1 MKDDEF
7 QSKTS
12 LLNPRLECLNQV
24 FASCVRVGV
33 GGIERYGTKGYP
45 AQVSD
50 ALSGKYSEPG
60 CTPTAPRRILNR
72 RSSFKYYL
80 QGLHDTYFPIT
91 ETVCKK

>member
-12 LLNPRLECLNQV
+12 LPRLECFKRV

-50 ALSGKYSEPG
+50 ALRSGGYCEPG
-60 CTPTAPRRILNR
+60 CTPTAPRKIKRILNR
-72 RSSFKYYL
+72 R
-80 QGLHDTYFPIT
+80 
-91 ETVCKK
+91 